1 DTRTSALDAIHESAT
16 GQALLIADLLDVSRA
31 INGKLHID
39 RRLTPIARVLAM
51 AIETARP
58 HATAR
63 GLEIVA
69 QLDPE
74 LGDVLGDSRRLRQI
88 FDNLLSN
95 AIKCTELGQI
105 TVRARQSDDAIT
117 IDVRDTGRGIA
128 PAFLPHVFDPFRQ
141 ADESGDGLGLGLG
154 IARQLV
160 ELHGGTISAW
170 SKGIGHGAVLTLT
183 LPRAR
188 AGAQA

>member
-1 DTRTSALDAIHESAT
+1 QFMAVIAHELRSPLASILLWEQVLRNPAVNSDTRTSALDAIHESAT

-88 FDNLLSN
+88 FDNLFSN
-95 AIKCTELGQI
+95 AIKC
-105 TVRARQSDDAIT
+105 
-117 IDVRDTGRGIA
+117 
-128 PAFLPHVFDPFRQ
+128 
-141 ADESGDGLGLGLG
+141 
-154 IARQLV
+154 
-160 ELHGGTISAW
+160 
-170 SKGIGHGAVLTLT
+170 
-183 LPRAR
+183 
-188 AGAQA
+188 